1 MNRAKPFRMI
11 AAVHTPMRSDLSLN
25 IDMVDAQADVM
36 AAQGLDG
43 VFIAGTT
50 GEGMVLTTDERRQ
63 LAERWVQAAAGR
75 LDVLVHV
82 AHPVLSE
89 ATALAQHAVRIGAQ
103 GTVAI
108 TPADFP
114 PHTVDNLVSWCAVVA
129 ASAPS
134 LPFYYYH
141 IPVRTRLPFKAI
153 DILRA
158 AAPRIPNLRGLKFT
172 HEDLM
177 DFGRC
182 ADFQDGRYE
191 TLYGRDE
198 MLLPAM
204 TVGATGA
211 LGSTYNYL
219 GRLYRKVVEAFDAG
233 DMAAAQAF
241 QRKSREIVEVILEPG
256 NLMSTG
262 KWLMS
267 LIGVDCGPVRIASG
281 NVPMETL
288 NALRPKLEAAG
299 FFEYAGAPRNAATAK
314 PAARAAGKPVG
325 KKSRA

>member
-1 MNRAKPFRMI
+1 MSRSQPFRMI

-25 IDMVDAQADVM
+25 LDMVGPQAEVM
-36 AAQGLDG
+36 LAQGIDG
-43 VFIAGTT
+43 VFVAGTT
-50 GEGMVLTTDERRQ
+50 GEGMVLTIEERRQ
-63 LAERWVQAAAGR
+63 LAERWVQVSAGR

-89 ATALAQHAVRIGAQ
+89 ATALAQHAARIGAQ
-103 GTVAI
+103 GIVTI

-129 ASAPS
+129 SAAPN

-141 IPVRTRLPFKAI
+141 IPVRTKLPFKAA
-153 DILRA
+153 DILRLA
-158 AAPRIPNLRGLKFT
+158 AQRIPNLRGLKFT

-182 ADFQDGRYE
+182 VDFQDGRFE

-204 TVGATGA
+204 AVGATGA
-211 LGSTYNYL
+211 LGSTYNYA
-219 GRLYRKVVEAFDAG
+219 GRLYRKLVEAFDAG
-233 DMAAAQAF
+233 DMAAAQAL
-241 QRKSREIVEVILEPG
+241 QRQSREMVEVILEPG

-262 KWLMS
+262 KWMMGLV
-267 LIGVDCGPVRIASG
+267 GVDCGPVRIASG
-281 NVPMETL
+281 NVPLETL
-288 NALRPKLEAAG
+288 NAMRRKLEAVG
-299 FFEYAGAPRNAATAK
+299 FFEYAGAAKAAPAGKSAK
-314 PAARAAGKPVG
+314 AGKPMS
-325 KKSRA
+325 KKSRG